1 MIRNHHDTTQRKSL
15 FKRKNI
21 DEVQEDVDQMLTK
34 VNNVDEESTTRYK
47 FRQFFFTSDAVSNE
61 NDDATHSLNIE
72 TVRQLKWW
80 VSNHLN
86 DFLDEFN
93 ELRIDR
99 DKYLIA
105 LANFHQFVKMYK
117 DQKQN
122 LFDIDNTF
130 EKIRDKLKKIEKEK
144 KRIKTQLINK
154 RIEYD
159 DLTKRYETLSS
170 RRASHHSDEDDRD
183 DTNEDQDNIDD
194 NEKKLVIDDSIVS
207 SVKFSKKKRTD
218 KHSNSNKFTNDVN
231 SEWLTWK
238 VSVHD
243 KLTINSDWYETAR
256 FMITAIID
264 WIDEKTA
271 RHIQSRRYNN
281 LNYFESEI
289 MMIFFLENIY
299 EDSNH
304 QRNVRREYRKLTM
317 FDIQNF
323 QSFYSNF
330 HRLSIQINFDQLTL
344 MKNLIDKLTMSLK
357 QVLNNL
363 FRNWL
368 TLLQWKNDIQ
378 QMYND
383 LINIRKKKIRI
394 RIQKSILTYFKS
406 TSVASI
412 AMSFVKSI
420 SSTLFVKLKIEHKH
434 DLIIDQLIIT
444 SKCFICEKSNHI
456 WKESLNVN
464 KYSKRQWHKM
474 QIIQMNLDIDSSDS
488 DSKNWQ
494 LTSKTRLMN
503 A

>member
-1 MIRNHHDTTQRKSL
+1 MIRNHHDTTQRKSF
-15 FKRKNI
+15 FKKKNI
-21 DEVQEDVDQMLTK
+21 DEVQEDVDQMLTE

-47 FRQFFFTSDAVSNE
+47 LRQFFLTSGAVSNE

-80 VSNHLN
+80 VNNHFN
-86 DFLDEFN
+86 DFLNEFN

-99 DKYLIA
+99 NKYLIV
-105 LANFHQFVKMYK
+105 LANFQQFVKMYK

-122 LFDIDNTF
+122 LFDIDNTL

-144 KRIKTQLINK
+144 KRIKIQLIDK

-159 DLTKRYETLSS
+159 DLTKKYEAFDS
-170 RRASHHSDEDDRD
+170 RRAFHHSDENSRD

-194 NEKKLVIDDSIVS
+194 NEKKLVVDDSIVS
-207 SVKFSKKKRTD
+207 SVKSSKKKRTD
-218 KHSNSNKFTNDVN
+218 KHSDSNKFTNDVN

-238 VSVHD
+238 ISVHD

-264 WIDEKTA
+264 WTDEKTA

-281 LNYFESEI
+281 LNYFENEI
-289 MMIFFLENIY
+289 MMIFFLEDIY
-299 EDSNH
+299 ENSDH

-317 FDIQNF
+317 FDTQNF

-344 MKNLIDKLTMSLK
+344 MKNLIDKFTMSLK
-357 QVLNNL
+357 QTLNNL
-363 FRNWL
+363 SRNWF

-378 QMYND
+378 QVYND
-383 LINIRKKKIRI
+383 LINIRKEKIRI
-394 RIQKSILTYFKS
+394 RAQKSVLTYFKS
-406 TSVASI
+406 TSAASI
-412 AMSFVKSI
+412 ATSFVKSAT
-420 SSTLFVKLKIEHKH
+420 STLFVKLKIEHKH
-434 DLIIDQLIIT
+434 DSIIDQLIT
-444 SKCFICEKSNHI
+444 TNKCFICGKSSHI
-456 WKESLNVN
+456 WKKCLNVN

-474 QIIQMNLDIDSSDS
+474 QIAQMNLNIDSSDS
-488 DSKNWQ
+488 DSKNW
-494 LTSKTRLMN
+494 
-503 A
+503 